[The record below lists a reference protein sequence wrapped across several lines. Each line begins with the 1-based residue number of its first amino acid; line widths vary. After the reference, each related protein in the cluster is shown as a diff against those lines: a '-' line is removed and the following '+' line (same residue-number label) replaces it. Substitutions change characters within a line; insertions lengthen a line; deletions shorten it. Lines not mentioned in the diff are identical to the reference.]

1 MRIFPSMGRDV
12 LMALLAFVL
21 VNTYAGPVAAQP
33 FEVKEPEVEKGE
45 LEIEYN
51 GAVQDGFPEED
62 DDDDDDEENVRHAHE
77 VAVGYGITDFLK
89 VEAGVALEA
98 LEDENLKATNI
109 EIEAVLEILE
119 QDEQGLGLGLF
130 GGIEPRINDE
140 ATNELEFG
148 PIFSFALGGIQNTAN
163 TFFER
168 SFGKNREEG
177 WGFAYAWQSKVELE
191 EGLGIGIEAYG
202 EAEDI
207 GEDPPIEEQE
217 HRLGPV
223 VYYEAELGEDRE
235 LGISLG
241 LLFGLTKSTPDVAV
255 KWNVELEL

>member
-1 MRIFPSMGRDV
+1 MRIIPSMGRDAI
-12 LMALLAFVL
+12 MALLAFVL
-21 VNTYAGPVAAQP
+21 INTYAGPVTAQT
-33 FEVKEPEVEKGE
+33 FEVKEPEVEQG
-45 LEIEYN
+45 EIEIEVN
-51 GAVQDGFPEED
+51 GAVQGGFPEE

-89 VEAGVALEA
+89 VEAGLALEA
-98 LEDENLKATNI
+98 LEDEELKATNF
-109 EIEAVLEILE
+109 EIEAVLELLE
-119 QDEQGLGLGLF
+119 QEEQGVGVGLF
-130 GGIEPRINDE
+130 GAIEPRIDDD
-140 ATNELEFG
+140 ATNEIEFG
-148 PIFSFALGGIQNTAN
+148 PIFSFALGGVQNTAN

-168 SFGKNREEG
+168 SFGRNREEG

-223 VYYEAELGEDRE
+223 VYYEAELGDDRE

-255 KWNVELEL
+255 KWNFELEL

>member
-1 MRIFPSMGRDV
+1 MRIFPTKGLDV
-12 LMALLAFVL
+12 TVALFAFVL
-21 VNTYAGPVAAQP
+21 FNTYAGPVTAQP

-45 LEIEYN
+45 FEIEVN
-51 GAVQDGFPEED
+51 GAVQGGFPEED
-62 DDDDDDEENVRHAHE
+62 DDDDDDEGNVRHAHE
-77 VAVGYGITDFLK
+77 FAVGYGITDFLK
-89 VEAGVALEA
+89 VEAGLALEA
-98 LEDENLKATNI
+98 LEDEDLKATNF
-109 EIEAVLEILE
+109 EIEAVLELLE
-119 QDEQGLGLGLF
+119 QDEQGVGLGLF
-130 GGIEPRINDE
+130 GAIEPRIDDE
-140 ATNELEFG
+140 ATNEVEFG
-148 PIFSFALGGIQNTAN
+148 PIFSFALGGVQNTAN

-168 SFGKNREEG
+168 SFGRNREEG

-191 EGLGIGIEAYG
+191 EGLGIGIEAFG

-241 LLFGLTKSTPDVAV
+241 LLFGLTKSTPDVAL
-255 KWNVELEL
+255 KWNFELEL

>member
-1 MRIFPSMGRDV
+1 MRIFPSTGRE
-12 LMALLAFVL
+12 LIMAFFAFVL
-21 VNTYAGPVAAQP
+21 INTYAGPASAQP

-45 LEIEYN
+45 FEIEYN
-51 GAVQDGFPEED
+51 GAVQDGFPEE

-98 LEDENLKATNI
+98 LEVEELKATNF
-109 EIEAVLEILE
+109 EIEAVLELLE
-119 QDEQGLGLGLF
+119 QDEQGVGVGLF
-130 GGIEPRINDE
+130 GAIEPRIDDD
-140 ATNELEFG
+140 ATNEVEFG
-148 PIFSFALGGIQNTAN
+148 PIFSFALGGVQNTAN

-168 SFGKNREEG
+168 SFGRNREEG

-191 EGLGIGIEAYG
+191 EGLGIGIEAFG

-207 GEDPPIEEQE
+207 GEDPPIDEQE

-223 VYYEAELGEDRE
+223 VYYEAELGDDRE

-255 KWNVELEL
+255 KWNFELEL